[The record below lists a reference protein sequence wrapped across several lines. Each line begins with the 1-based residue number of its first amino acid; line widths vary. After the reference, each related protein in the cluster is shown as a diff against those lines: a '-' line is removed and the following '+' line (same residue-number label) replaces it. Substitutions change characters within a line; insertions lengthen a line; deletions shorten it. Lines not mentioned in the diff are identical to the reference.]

1 MQSNITLTITTGKFS
16 GKMYTFDQQTTFI
29 IGRNNDCHLSI
40 PNEFYRRVSRY
51 HCLLDI
57 NPPEIKIKDLGSL
70 NGTYIN
76 HQKIG
81 QRERNQSAKE
91 ACTLDAPEYNL
102 KDGDE
107 ISLGDL
113 VLKVS
118 IKTPVAITSNP
129 EIKPLNHE
137 TSKSKIEKSD
147 AIVNLSKLADQVNED
162 LRVLSGYELI
172 KLIGKSNFGEVYL
185 AQHCQTGKSV
195 ALKLMIPKVTQDQAH
210 VETFLQE
217 IKNFH
222 SLKHP
227 NIVDLIEYGYA
238 DKLFFICMEYYKIG
252 NVYNLIK
259 QLGGKIPIPMALG
272 IILQVLDG
280 LIYAHNAEVD
290 HTKLANGIFPKGA
303 RFLHQNLTPQNILLS
318 NINRKLVAKIADYGL
333 AKSFYLTGFS
343 GQAFTKIKR
352 DGKPVF
358 IPRQQV
364 LKYKDCK
371 PDVDV
376 WAAAACLYNMLTG
389 YVPRDF
395 GKEPWLDI
403 LQNDPVPIRQR
414 DHSIPARLA
423 EIIDL
428 ALVEKP
434 KIHFQSA
441 AEFKEALVKYI
452 T

>member
-1 MQSNITLTITTGKFS
+1 
-16 GKMYTFDQQTTFI
+16 
-29 IGRNNDCHLSI
+29 
-40 PNEFYRRVSRY
+40 
-51 HCLLDI
+51 
-57 NPPEIKIKDLGSL
+57 
-70 NGTYIN
+70 
-76 HQKIG
+76 
-81 QRERNQSAKE
+81 
-91 ACTLDAPEYNL
+91 
-102 KDGDE
+102 
-107 ISLGDL
+107 
-113 VLKVS
+113 
-118 IKTPVAITSNP
+118 
-129 EIKPLNHE
+129 
-137 TSKSKIEKSD
+137 
-147 AIVNLSKLADQVNED
+147 
-162 LRVLSGYELI
+162 
-172 KLIGKSNFGEVYL
+172 
-185 AQHCQTGKSV
+185 
-195 ALKLMIPKVTQDQAH
+195 
-210 VETFLQE
+210 
-217 IKNFH
+217 
-222 SLKHP
+222 
-227 NIVDLIEYGYA
+227 
-238 DKLFFICMEYYKIG
+238 MEYYKIG